1 MNPVPNFDLLD
12 KARRH
17 YRQEA
22 AKHPTAP
29 ALVAG
34 TGEVKANGKLCIEL
48 MHVDGSTIVYSARP
62 VTEWRFTL
70 EPGGVKPH
78 VNSKDAPATP
88 AEVVKHALD
97 MALDAISDI
106 ERRAT
111 RAAEPK
117 PDSANLVIN

>member
-70 EPGGVKPH
+70 EPGGVEASRQWQGRPGH
-78 VNSKDAPATP
+78 P
-88 AEVVKHALD
+88 
-97 MALDAISDI
+97 
-106 ERRAT
+106 
-111 RAAEPK
+111 
-117 PDSANLVIN
+117 